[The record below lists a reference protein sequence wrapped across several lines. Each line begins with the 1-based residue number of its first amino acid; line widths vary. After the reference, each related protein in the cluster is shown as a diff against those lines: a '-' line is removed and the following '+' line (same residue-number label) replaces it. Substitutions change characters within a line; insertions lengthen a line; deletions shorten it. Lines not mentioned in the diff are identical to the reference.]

1 MADVVL
7 KLPNLG
13 EDAGEEATVTLW
25 HVAAGDAV
33 AEDKDIVEVTYDKAT
48 FFVLSPCTGT
58 VKEIIAP
65 EDATVPVG
73 APLAIISTES

>member
-13 EDAGEEATVTLW
+13 EDAGEEATVTFW
-25 HVAAGDAV
+25 HVAAGDEV
-33 AEDKDIVEVTYDKAT
+33 AEDHDIVEVTYDKAT
-48 FFVLSPCTGT
+48 FFVPSPCAGR
-58 VKEIIAP
+58 VKEILAP

-73 APLAIISTES
+73 APLAIITTDE